1 MLKLR
6 KLLFW
11 GVPKI
16 GSGEDHIT
24 NVKSDDVVRP
34 LLWRLMTDV
43 LPPEPAKWAETEK
56 LNREN
61 YEAFKQD
68 FIIEALTDS
77 PNSIWT
83 KYYKANGHSR
93 EYFEADFERVKE
105 MYKQLRIDEIRAA
118 RKNKKKQEEKEEDK

>member
-1 MLKLR
+1 MGGLHTHLPGVFHDISPYDQDMVQKRNKIVDIICTLNQDEIDMLKLR

-43 LPPEPAKWAETEK
+43 LPPQPSKWAETEK
-56 LNREN
+56 
-61 YEAFKQD
+61 
-68 FIIEALTDS
+68 
-77 PNSIWT
+77 
-83 KYYKANGHSR
+83 
-93 EYFEADFERVKE
+93 
-105 MYKQLRIDEIRAA
+105 
-118 RKNKKKQEEKEEDK
+118 